1 MDFSWLQSAFTR
13 TFLDDDR
20 YKLFVQGFQNT
31 IKITVGA
38 LVIGVLIGI
47 LVAVLRVYV
56 YQCQPQPF
64 WKSLKNFLKT
74 GRLFWLKHAGLKL
87 LDGFLYLYLTIFR
100 GTPVLVQLMIWA
112 FVILPTIE
120 GSLVAV
126 VAFGINSGAYVAEIA
141 RAGIMAVDRGQTEAG
156 RSLGLS
162 AWTTMRLI
170 VLPQAFKNVLP
181 ALGNELISLL
191 KETSVVGYIAIID
204 ITKAAALVR
213 ARTFDAFFP
222 LLCIAAIY
230 LVLVVILS
238 MLQRRLERYLQQ
250 SERRNA

>member
-1 MDFSWLQSAFTR
+1 
-13 TFLDDDR
+13 
-20 YKLFVQGFQNT
+20 
-31 IKITVGA
+31 
-38 LVIGVLIGI
+38 
-47 LVAVLRVYV
+47 
-56 YQCQPQPF
+56 
-64 WKSLKNFLKT
+64 
-74 GRLFWLKHAGLKL
+74 
-87 LDGFLYLYLTIFR
+87 
-100 GTPVLVQLMIWA
+100 
-112 FVILPTIE
+112 
-120 GSLVAV
+120 
-126 VAFGINSGAYVAEIA
+126 
-141 RAGIMAVDRGQTEAG
+141 
-156 RSLGLS
+156 
-162 AWTTMRLI
+162 MRLI

>member
-1 MDFSWLQSAFTR
+1 
-13 TFLDDDR
+13 
-20 YKLFVQGFQNT
+20 
-31 IKITVGA
+31 
-38 LVIGVLIGI
+38 
-47 LVAVLRVYV
+47 
-56 YQCQPQPF
+56 
-64 WKSLKNFLKT
+64 
-74 GRLFWLKHAGLKL
+74 
-87 LDGFLYLYLTIFR
+87 
-100 GTPVLVQLMIWA
+100 MIWA
-112 FVILPTIE
+112 FVVLPTIE

-126 VAFGINSGAYVAEIA
+126 IAFGINSGAYVAEIA

-230 LVLVVILS
+230 LILVVILS